1 MHVSYPNS
9 PIDDDEHFEFVD
21 YTAAS
26 QWERFITTVEEVLT
40 GWGVNDGQLGIFDD
54 SKLPPLGNEPSTK
67 TVEGI
72 DPFVKREIIILDE
85 NSYTLSYHYHPI
97 KRWNEFAINNS
108 PTFSSSTSE
117 LPPPPPITTLF
128 PPNPDPFLPSSEFLP
143 ITLPNSSLDS
153 TSMNLNKIHR
163 WTGLTHILVLTP
175 TDIFSTGTISKPA
188 SIDLNTTK
196 ILLSS
201 FAIAFH
207 NTKCKLPVYV
217 PTGQVANSLY
227 AGYMCLF
234 DKDVKNVHDAS
245 EVEIRF
251 NTTYV
256 RDVPT
261 RLSHLAGLTELFTE
275 KMDLN
280 QFSLGKFLVLVNF

>member
-1 MHVSYPNS
+1 MHASNPNS

-26 QWERFITTVEEVLT
+26 QWERFITTVEEVLN

-54 SKLPPLGNEPSTK
+54 SKLPPLGDKPSIK

-72 DPFVKREIIILDE
+72 DPFVKREIIVLDE

-97 KRWNEFAINNS
+97 KRWNEFTTS
-108 PTFSSSTSE
+108 RSSSVSSTSE
-117 LPPPPPITTLF
+117 LQPPPTTTTLF

-143 ITLPNSSLDS
+143 ITLPNTSLDS
-153 TSMNLNKIHR
+153 TPINLNKIHR

-175 TDIFSTGTISKPA
+175 TDIFSSGSISRFT
-188 SIDLNTTK
+188 SLDLNTTK
-196 ILLSS
+196 MLLSS

-227 AGYMCLF
+227 AGYMCLYN
-234 DKDVKNVHDAS
+234 KCPKNVIDAG

-256 RDVPT
+256 RDVPQ
-261 RLSHLAGLTELFTE
+261 RFSHLAGLTEFFIE

-280 QFSLGKFLVLVNF
+280 QMPLGKC